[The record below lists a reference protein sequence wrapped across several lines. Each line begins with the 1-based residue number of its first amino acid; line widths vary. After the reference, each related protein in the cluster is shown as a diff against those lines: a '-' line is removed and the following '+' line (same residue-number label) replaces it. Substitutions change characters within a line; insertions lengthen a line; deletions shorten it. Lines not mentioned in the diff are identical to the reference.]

1 MIRAADI
8 IIDATASDECWHALA
23 FLCREA
29 AKPLA
34 IGYAT
39 EGAAGG
45 VVISIPG
52 NAPFC
57 LSCVSRHWEDETLP
71 QPAVDPTGTVLP
83 IGCNQ
88 PTFTGGGFDLQEVSR
103 SEEHTSELQSL
114 MRISYAVFCLKK
126 KDRYKQNAR
135 IRY

>member
-1 MIRAADI
+1 MRI
-8 IIDATASDECWHALA
+8 SDWSSDVCSSDL
-23 FLCREA
+23 
-29 AKPLA
+29 
-34 IGYAT
+34 
-39 EGAAGG
+39 AAGG

-103 SEEHTSELQSL
+103 SEERRVGKACVRTGVSRWSQHH
-114 MRISYAVFCLKK
+114 
-126 KDRYKQNAR
+126 
-135 IRY
+135 